1 MQVPPRP
8 QVYSSRDYPLLREP
22 QKPPVYSNGFGFSPG
37 YHHFPG
43 KYQVDS
49 RENVH
54 QNWSTR
60 SNSDSNHSVSRSD
73 SVDKEAFS
81 HKKLQPKAKKE
92 PLPAT
97 NTAESSTHNTYR
109 MKFKTEL
116 CKNFELQGSCRWGDT
131 CCYAHGPQE
140 LRNKTHLNANYKSKI
155 CKHFHGTGA
164 CPYGL
169 R

>member
-8 QVYSSRDYPLLREP
+8 QVYSSRDYP
-22 QKPPVYSNGFGFSPG
+22 
-37 YHHFPG
+37 
-43 KYQVDS
+43 
-49 RENVH
+49 
-54 QNWSTR
+54 WSAI
-60 SNSDSNHSVSRSD
+60 SDS
-73 SVDKEAFS
+73 E
-81 HKKLQPKAKKE
+81 
-92 PLPAT
+92 
-97 NTAESSTHNTYR
+97 
-109 MKFKTEL
+109 FKTEL